1 MAGGLRFAARSGRTP
16 GRSRARPSWGEQR
29 RRAACAP
36 APGALPLC
44 AGPHPHPLFAPRERS
59 LQAKTCPT
67 SPPPG
72 PRAVPSSPSPPPR
85 YRETVSLHEEL
96 VVLSASGTAVRIRI
110 PDEEM
115 SKREASLL
123 PHAPFSG
130 ASQYAGHLYG
140 APYGRASG
148 SRRMPPPCTIGHTP
162 YSPAEAPFPVR
173 IEPCAMC
180 KRKHVPELLLATIDK
195 PPWLPALGDPC
206 LIQVGRWRPVAAGGR
221 GVEGGGKRAQRQG
234 RCGIGRARAGPGLLW
249 CRVHEYCYGIVAI
262 GEERGGVDALLFTSR
277 RRLKPP
283 STLPTLPP
291 PPPPHRCPPLAGA
304 RLPAEEAAAGRVA
317 RHVRFAGAPVP
328 RVRSAP
334 AAAAQAQDTRQ
345 KRPLRP
351 EAGCH
356 CGRDTH
362 GRHR

>member
-148 SRRMPPPCTIGHTP
+148 SRRVPPPCTIGHTP

-206 LIQVGRWRPVAAGGR
+206 LIQVGRRAARRGGR
-221 GVEGGGKRAQRQG
+221 AGSRGGGEEGTETGVVWDRTGAS
-234 RCGIGRARAGPGLLW
+234 GPGLAVVQSARVLLW
-249 CRVHEYCYGIVAI
+249 DCCD
-262 GEERGGVDALLFTSR
+262 RGGAGWGGRTPLHQ
-277 RRLKPP
+277 
-283 STLPTLPP
+283 PP
-291 PPPPHRCPPLAGA
+291 PPEAPFHPTYSSPPTTSPS
-304 RLPAEEAAAGRVA
+304 LPAPRRRAFAGRRSGSRA
-317 RHVRFAGAPVP
+317 SRTP
-328 RVRSAP
+328 RPFRRRSRSSSTICTGSCSTSSRYTAKT
-334 AAAAQAQDTRQ
+334 ASSA
-345 KRPLRP
+345 
-351 EAGCH
+351 
-356 CGRDTH
+356 
-362 GRHR
+362 